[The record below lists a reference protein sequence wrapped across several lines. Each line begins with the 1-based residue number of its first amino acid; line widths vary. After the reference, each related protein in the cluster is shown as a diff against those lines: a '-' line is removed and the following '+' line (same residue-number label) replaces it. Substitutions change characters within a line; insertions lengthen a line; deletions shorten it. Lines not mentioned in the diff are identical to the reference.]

1 MLKEGPGGI
10 QEAGTGTEGT
20 AGRASVKSQ
29 ALDTSNLGKVEN
41 KVIYLKQD
49 TRYSMHCIY
58 HISTFFKDFEEAERE
73 RVQIYLYQ
81 RVHASSSIS

>member
-49 TRYSMHCIY
+49 TEDICFAQSRFMNSMNTNKVSLTRI
-58 HISTFFKDFEEAERE
+58 
-73 RVQIYLYQ
+73 
-81 RVHASSSIS
+81 